1 MSDAKKH
8 DKAEDQ
14 EMQDANAYYDDSY
27 MNSLVADAEELMP
40 SEEFEEIDEP
50 VRQMQESVQKF
61 QEAEKLEGP
70 QPETWQA
77 FQPQHQQIVENMDKI
92 IAELIQAYGKRNP
105 SKPYKI
111 RASRDFCVVEQRLI
125 GQDGLMYARI

>member
-14 EMQDANAYYDDSY
+14 ANAYYDDSY

-77 FQPQHQQIVENMDKI
+77 FQPQHQQIVENMEKMNASYQKQEP
-92 IAELIQAYGKRNP
+92 AEVKQEARQRTAT
-105 SKPYKI
+105 SS
-111 RASRDFCVVEQRLI
+111 RQTAS
-125 GQDGLMYARI
+125 

>member
-70 QPETWQA
+70 QPET
-77 FQPQHQQIVENMDKI
+77 
-92 IAELIQAYGKRNP
+92 
-105 SKPYKI
+105 
-111 RASRDFCVVEQRLI
+111 
-125 GQDGLMYARI
+125 

>member
-61 QEAEKLEGP
+61 QEAEKL
-70 QPETWQA
+70 
-77 FQPQHQQIVENMDKI
+77 
-92 IAELIQAYGKRNP
+92 
-105 SKPYKI
+105 
-111 RASRDFCVVEQRLI
+111 
-125 GQDGLMYARI
+125 

>member
-61 QEAEKLEGP
+61 EASSVCVEKFP
-70 QPETWQA
+70 A
-77 FQPQHQQIVENMDKI
+77 
-92 IAELIQAYGKRNP
+92 
-105 SKPYKI
+105 
-111 RASRDFCVVEQRLI
+111 C
-125 GQDGLMYARI
+125 